1 MKPAYKISLIPIL
14 LTVVAGAGAYWYVFL
29 KPHQNMENTKP
40 EFKLSS
46 TQLFNDF
53 TEDETAANA
62 KYSGKVV
69 EVNGEVVTVQT
80 GEQGTAIIL
89 EDELFGVSVYLD
101 SSFVAANQQ
110 LTNQTAAGETITI
123 RGKCDGMLN
132 DVVISRAV
140 IIQQID
146 QELLSGLIFP
156 DDFKTQIG
164 TNSECQILKI
174 QNYENSKINFRKFN
188 SYLTDQRFGFCRNRV
203 KSYRCGQQSRMV
215 PDLSE
220 KWDARHGNL

>member
-1 MKPAYKISLIPIL
+1 MKPAYKISLILIVL
-14 LTVVAGAGAYWYVFL
+14 AIVAGAGAYWYVFL
-29 KPHQNMENTKP
+29 KPHENLENTKP

-46 TQLFNDF
+46 TQLFNDY

-69 EVNGEVVTVQT
+69 EVSGEVVAVQT

-132 DVVISRAV
+132 DVVISRAI
-140 IIQQID
+140 IIQ
-146 QELLSGLIFP
+146 
-156 DDFKTQIG
+156 
-164 TNSECQILKI
+164 
-174 QNYENSKINFRKFN
+174 
-188 SYLTDQRFGFCRNRV
+188 
-203 KSYRCGQQSRMV
+203 
-215 PDLSE
+215 
-220 KWDARHGNL
+220 